1 MQHLMRRYLKMRL
14 HTSIDFI
21 IADVDKHKL
30 VISSERPLEVLSS
43 AVHNGG
49 FRKANKIISIHVPE
63 DNDENYDRNY
73 EDLDKELHEN
83 PEIILK
89 RALVKLGIDQDAV
102 VGIMTNADLRNVDVS
117 HQRYQDITLSAFV
130 TAGVEVAATAGELT
144 ISKPNSSKIDPVGTI
159 NIILLIDGNLTESC
173 MVDTLKTVIEAKTV
187 ALRELDIRSCFS
199 GDLASGTVTDSVVV
213 ACTKRGTPMK
223 YAGTAT
229 VLGELVGK
237 SVKQS
242 LKKTLYNEQQVVAD
256 RCLTKRLKERKLC
269 LEHAMNLFLGTHPKL
284 AEHFDQFEEEVQ
296 QALSDPKVAPFVI
309 AGFRLDDDL
318 KSGLIPRNMFDTSLI
333 VGVFQ
338 NAIINCLCNKNQ
350 SENLKLDDT
359 NLAALDNL
367 GNFVGSILAAI
378 MSCVYSNMCN

>member
-1 MQHLMRRYLKMRL
+1 MQHFMRRCLKMRL
-14 HTSIDFI
+14 QTSIDFVK
-21 IADVDKHKL
+21 ADVDKHKL
-30 VISSERPLEVLSS
+30 VISSEIPLEVLSS

-49 FRKANKIISIHVPE
+49 FRKANQIISIHVPE
-63 DNDENYDRNY
+63 DNDENCGRNL

-89 RALVKLGIDQDAV
+89 RALVKLSIDQDAV
-102 VGIMTNADLRNVDVS
+102 VGIMTHADVRNVDVS
-117 HQRYQDITLSAFV
+117 HQRYQDITLSTFV

-144 ISKPNSSKIDPVGTI
+144 ISKPNFHKIDPVGTI

-213 ACTKRGTPMK
+213 ACTKRGTLVK

-237 SVKQS
+237 SVKES
-242 LKKTLYNEQQVVAD
+242 LKKTLYNEQQVVPD
-256 RCLTKRLKERKLC
+256 RCLTKRLKERKIC
-269 LEHAMNLFLGTHPKL
+269 LEQAINLFVAAHPKL
-284 AEHFDQFEEEVQ
+284 VEHFDQFKEELQ
-296 QALSDPKVAPFVI
+296 QALSDPKLAPFVI
-309 AGFRLDDDL
+309 AGFRLDADV
-318 KSGLIPRNMFDTSLI
+318 KVGLIPRGLFDKSMI
-333 VGVFQ
+333 IGIFQ
-338 NAIINCLCNKNQ
+338 TAIINCLCNKNQ
-350 SENLKLDDT
+350 SKNLKLDDAS
-359 NLAALDNL
+359 LVAVDNL
-367 GNFVGSILAAI
+367 GAFVGSILAAI